1 MAPHSPTCEE
11 CAVTQQ
17 AEPAIIF
24 TSMNAITEMLVR
36 LIAVSQPKCSPAL
49 PCTIIFSVE
58 NEERGLGL
66 YQTVVRLQVFCS
78 QKDDEVIHRIIAWP
92 GLKRTSKST

>member
-1 MAPHSPTCEE
+1 
-11 CAVTQQ
+11 
-17 AEPAIIF
+17 
-24 TSMNAITEMLVR
+24 MNAITEMLVR

-66 YQTVVRLQVFCS
+66 YQTVVWPRVFCS
-78 QKDDEVIHRIIAWP
+78 QGE
-92 GLKRTSKST
+92 G